1 MENTQPTDIYGKP
14 YHRGLF
20 VAVFLIGAFV
30 MVLNQTVISTDNQ
43 RSCSP
48 LTLGLQLCNG

>member
-48 LTLGLQLCNG
+48 LTLRLQLCNG